1 MSLNRILA
9 YEQLIL
15 MRYALES
22 DIDMVI
28 IHRHKLSLIAQLL
41 TSYPYPHRP
50 YSRRSFNA
58 GESTPILPAT
68 SRALL
73 ALLIHE
79 RWSLAFGPGALGRAA

>member
-9 YEQLIL
+9 YEQLTL

-22 DIDMVI
+22 DIDMAI

-50 YSRRSFNA
+50 YSRRSFNP

-73 ALLIHE
+73 AWE
-79 RWSLAFGPGALGRAA
+79 NEGGALRPRAISKSIVGG